1 MVILRSN
8 PFGSSTRT
16 RALIALQLLGES
28 YARELARLLDAPL
41 SGVQMALRTLER
53 DGIVVA
59 RNMGRT
65 RVYQLSPRYFAAR
78 ELTAY
83 LARLAEVEP
92 EIRAATDMLRR
103 RPRRTGKP
111 L

>member
-1 MVILRSN
+1 
-8 PFGSSTRT
+8 
-16 RALIALQLLGES
+16 LIALQLLGES
-28 YARELARLLDAPL
+28 YARELARLLSAPL

-53 DGIVVA
+53 DSIVVA
-59 RNMGRT
+59 RNVGRT

-78 ELTAY
+78 ELTPF
-83 LARLAEVEP
+83 LARLAEAEP
-92 EIRAATDMLRR
+92 EIQRAVSALRR

>member
-28 YARELARLLDAPL
+28 YARELARLLNAPL

-59 RNMGRT
+59 RNVGRT

-78 ELTAY
+78 ELAAY

-92 EIRAATDMLRR
+92 EIRAATDLLRR

>member
-1 MVILRSN
+1 MVMLRSN

-16 RALIALQLLGES
+16 RALIALQMLGES

-41 SGVQMALRTLER
+41 SGVQMALKTLER
-53 DGIVVA
+53 DGIVAA
-59 RNMGRT
+59 RSVGRT

-78 ELTAY
+78 ELSAL
-83 LARLAEVEP
+83 LARLAEAES
-92 EIRAATDMLRR
+92 ELEEATSSLRR

>member
-1 MVILRSN
+1 MVMLRSN

-16 RALIALQLLGES
+16 RALIALQMLGES

-41 SGVQMALRTLER
+41 SGVQMALKTLER
-53 DGIVVA
+53 DGIVAA
-59 RNMGRT
+59 RSVGRT

-78 ELTAY
+78 ELSGF
-83 LARLAEVEP
+83 LARLAEAEP
-92 EIRAATDMLRR
+92 EIRKATDTLRR

>member
-28 YARELARLLDAPL
+28 YARELARLLNAPL

-59 RNMGRT
+59 RNVGRT

-78 ELTAY
+78 IWGSTSASR
-83 LARLAEVEP
+83 AR
-92 EIRAATDMLRR
+92 
-103 RPRRTGKP
+103 
-111 L
+111 